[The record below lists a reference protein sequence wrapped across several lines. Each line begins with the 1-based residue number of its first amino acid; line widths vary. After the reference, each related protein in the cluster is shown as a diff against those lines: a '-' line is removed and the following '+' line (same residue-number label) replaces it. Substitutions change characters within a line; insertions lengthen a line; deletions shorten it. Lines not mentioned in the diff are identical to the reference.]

1 MAFGTSTRAG
11 LVGLG
16 IMGAPIA
23 RRLRQKGVP
32 LTVWNL
38 EPERF
43 AEVEASGAVWAD
55 SPAEVWRAS
64 EVVFTCV
71 LGDDAIESVCLG
83 DLGFA
88 RAEGASLLVD
98 LSTTSPEAT
107 EKVGAGL
114 AEATGAAWIDA
125 PMSGGPQ
132 AGEEGNLTLMI
143 GGEEEACQRVMPLLE
158 LLSPNITRMGDLG
171 AGQKT
176 KIVNQAIVGANY
188 VLMAEILAVMRA
200 AGMDPSLLPGALKG
214 GMADST
220 ILQRIYTQMAA
231 EDFDPP
237 RSYARQLSKDLKSVA
252 KFVEGLGLDLPVMQT
267 GVHQYR
273 DWAEA
278 GNGMEDGASVA
289 RLYEK
294 G

>member
-43 AEVEASGAVWAD
+43 AEVEAAGAVWAD
-55 SPAEVWRAS
+55 SPADVWRAS

-83 DLGFA
+83 EQGFA
-88 RAEGASLLVD
+88 RAEGATVLVD

-107 EKVGAGL
+107 EKVSSGL
-114 AEATGAAWIDA
+114 AGATGAAWVDA

-132 AGEEGNLTLMI
+132 AAEEGNLTLMI
-143 GGEEEACQRVMPLLE
+143 GGEEETCGRVLPLFE
-158 LLSPNITRMGDLG
+158 LLSPNITRMGELG

-188 VLMAEILAVMRA
+188 VLMAEILAVMRK

-252 KFVEGLGLDLPVMQT
+252 QFVEEMGLELPVMQT
-267 GVHQYR
+267 GVRQYR
-273 DWAEA
+273 DWADA
-278 GNGMEDGASVA
+278 GNGMEDGASVS
-289 RLYEK
+289 RLYDK